1 MINSSAKS
9 KVLSLWNDYQKS
21 SEPITTLKGKEIL
34 EIDKKRI
41 LAIEDIK
48 KIIASFLNG
57 ETDVFSFKTSLD
69 SYNKRNNLWGFTAV
83 KGQMFFNQLVR
94 TYGDDGQ
101 KFPNLLKE
109 VIREPK
115 DLNEALNFIEKL
127 ETYISDDYD
136 KASDKRKV
144 PKPSSVGY
152 FLSYFWQIHNYKKW
166 PILYSSLISTFS
178 EIGIWEEKENQKET
192 YRFFYHLN
200 EDIKAFLSSKTNS
213 KIGNWGVEHCFWSL
227 HLNNRA
233 PEPKTKPKI
242 ESEPVNIEEES
253 KVTLAKPNFDI
264 QDYLIPLLSNLVE
277 LGEDHE
283 NTSSKKGH
291 LFEKK
296 VAQAF
301 NQLDFDVVELGQ
313 GRGRNPDAILKFR
326 KENIAFIVDAKAY
339 SKGYDLGIDD
349 RAIREYIN
357 VHCPKLQ
364 DDGFKKIGFI
374 IVSNS
379 FKSDFETF
387 INDVTWNTPIKR
399 FILIT
404 TNALLHLVAYK
415 AKDKLDI
422 NQITESLIKLGTL
435 ITEKEVIGEFEDV

>member
-9 KVLSLWNDYQKS
+9 KVLSLWNNYQES
-21 SEPITTLKGKEIL
+21 SEPITTLKGKEIP

-41 LAIEDIK
+41 MAIEDIK

-115 DLNEALNFIEKL
+115 ELNEALNFIEKL

-152 FLSYFWQIHNYKKW
+152 FLSYFWQIHNYKRW

-178 EIGIWEEKENQKET
+178 EIGIWKEKENQKET
-192 YRFFYHLN
+192 YRLFYHLN
-200 EDIKAFLSSKTNS
+200 EDIKALLSSKTNS
-213 KIGNWGVEHCFWSL
+213 KIGNWGVEHCFWNL

-233 PEPKTKPKI
+233 PGPKTMPRL
-242 ESEPVNIEEES
+242 ESEPVKIEEEA
-253 KVTLAKPNFDI
+253 KVTLTKPNFDI

-277 LGEDHE
+277 LGEDQE
-283 NTSSKKGH
+283 KTSSKKGH
-291 LFEKK
+291 IFEKK

-301 NQLDFDVVELGQ
+301 NQLDFDVIELGQ

-339 SKGYDLGIDD
+339 SNGYDLGIDD

-364 DDGFKKIGFI
+364 DDGFKKIGFM

-404 TNALLHLVAYK
+404 TSALLHLVAYK
-415 AKDKLDI
+415 AKEKLDI

-435 ITEKEVIGEFEDV
+435 ITEKEVIAEFEDV

>member
-1 MINSSAKS
+1 LINSSAKS
-9 KVLSLWNDYQKS
+9 TVLSLWNDYQKS
-21 SEPITTLKGKEIL
+21 SEPITTLKGKEIP

-57 ETDVFSFKTSLD
+57 ETDVYSFKTSLD

-94 TYGDDGQ
+94 TYGVDGQ
-101 KFPNLLKE
+101 KFPSLMKE
-109 VIREPK
+109 IIREPK
-115 DLNEALNFIEKL
+115 DLNEALNYIEKL

-178 EIGIWEEKENQKET
+178 EIGVWEEKENQKET

-213 KIGNWGVEHCFWSL
+213 KIGNWAVEHCFWSL
-227 HLNNRA
+227 HLNNRT
-233 PEPKTKPKI
+233 PEKKEKLKPDNETVVITDELK
-242 ESEPVNIEEES
+242 VNL
-253 KVTLAKPNFDI
+253 VKPNFEI
-264 QDYLIPLLSNLVE
+264 NDYLIPLLSDLVE
-277 LGEDHE
+277 LGADQE
-283 NTSSKKGH
+283 NSSSKKGY

-301 NQLDFDVVELGQ
+301 NQLDFDVIELGQ
-313 GRGRNPDAILKFR
+313 GKRRNPDAVLKFR

-339 SKGYDLGIDD
+339 SNGYDLGIDD

-357 VHCPKLQ
+357 IHCPQLIE
-364 DDGFKKIGFI
+364 DGFKKIGFI

-404 TNALLHLVAYK
+404 TSALLHLVAYK

-435 ITEKEVIGEFEDV
+435 ITEKEVISEFEDV